1 METQYKV
8 NLVKELPHQER
19 TRNRSP
25 RMGGFGLAEDDLIYQ
40 MVMTNLE
47 EEDRPAQRTRALR
60 TRRRE

>member
-1 METQYKV
+1 MQAEYKV

-40 MVMTNLE
+40 MVMANLKE
-47 EEDRPAQRTRALR
+47 EIHPPHESHVRRN
-60 TRRRE
+60 RRR